1 MRISSYFPISAATLL
16 LTLLPTSMAQSAV
29 SLVSVLPLEVRSPY
43 LNFWTPPYSSSTN
56 LNTTDFFYT
65 QVVSD
70 DTFPYSHESP
80 SLMHR

>member
-1 MRISSYFPISAATLL
+1 MRISSYFPISVAALF
-16 LTLLPTSMAQSAV
+16 LTLLPTAVAQSAV
-29 SLVSVLPLEVRSPY
+29 SLISVLPLEIRSPY
-43 LNFWTPPYSSSTN
+43 LNFWSPPYSPSTD